1 MEFKIKNWRILT
13 MELLF
18 VVFQGLI
25 SNVNM
30 QKIQDPGTCCKL
42 CILNYNYLITERSF
56 DFTLCSLKTI

>member
-1 MEFKIKNWRILT
+1 

-42 CILNYNYLITERSF
+42 CFLKMSNYRKEFLFSE
-56 DFTLCSLKTI
+56 DVL